1 MLSLMKATST
11 VASNNLT
18 WVRHSSAP
26 ACVLPYLSPK
36 EAVLGWWSFMQNS
49 AHADVGPCPKVHAC
63 GTLHSTSYG
72 YRWKFPGAWACR
84 NTLNYPP
91 LKRYIQRLKFY
102 DKTLWLF
109 LRIAPSSAHKCHIL
123 WARELGTLAEIPI
136 FTGEPIKEFGT
147 VWWVLLRY
155 IGILVCL

>member
-91 LKRYIQRLKFY
+91 LKRCIQRLKFY
-102 DKTLWLF
+102 DKSLWLF
-109 LRIAPSSAHKCHIL
+109 WKLPHLLLTNAIFCGHGNWGLWLKSLYLLESPWKNLAPYDES
-123 WARELGTLAEIPI
+123 
-136 FTGEPIKEFGT
+136 F
-147 VWWVLLRY
+147 
-155 IGILVCL
+155 